1 MPKEFKSLL
10 EYKKSKKDWH
20 YNPSV
25 KSKDCKYVGRIMNF
39 NFSKIKEKLEKKK
52 EEISTELYK
61 EDIKNGK
68 LIPTQLHPESK
79 AASKFKGIN

>member
-39 NFSKIKEKLEKKK
+39 DFSKIKEKLEKKK
-52 EEISTELYK
+52 RGNFY
-61 EDIKNGK
+61 
-68 LIPTQLHPESK
+68 
-79 AASKFKGIN
+79 